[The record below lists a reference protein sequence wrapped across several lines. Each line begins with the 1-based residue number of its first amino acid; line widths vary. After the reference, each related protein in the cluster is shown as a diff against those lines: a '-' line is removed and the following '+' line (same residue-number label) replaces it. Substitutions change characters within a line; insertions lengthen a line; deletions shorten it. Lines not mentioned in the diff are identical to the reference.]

1 MIKELVKNYVH
12 EECKKPNNM
21 FGTGFFEEHV
31 LIVADF
37 SKRLAEK
44 ISADIEIVELSSYLH
59 DIAAVQ
65 DIKALPTHS
74 TLSAEAADKMLS
86 SNGYDCERIEAVKR
100 TIITHTTPLKLS
112 EASPEEVC
120 LSNADAMSQITKPAY
135 WLYFVFSIR
144 NLSYGDGCK
153 WIRARVENNWKA
165 LIEPA
170 KEMIEKEYLLVK
182 ELLSL

>member
-1 MIKELVKNYVH
+1 MVKKLVKNFVH
-12 EECKKPNNM
+12 EECQKPNNM
-21 FGTGFFEEHV
+21 FGTGFFEDHLLV
-31 LIVADF
+31 VADF

-44 ISADIEIVELSSYLH
+44 ISADIDIVELSSYLH

-65 DIKALPTHS
+65 DIKALPTHN
-74 TLSAEAADKMLS
+74 TLSAEAAEKILS
-86 SNGYDCERIEAVKR
+86 HEGYNCEKIEAVKR
-100 TIITHTTPLKLS
+100 TIISHTSPLKLS

-120 LSNADAMSQITKPAY
+120 LSNADAMSQITKPVY

-144 NLSYGDGCK
+144 NLSYEDGCK
-153 WIRARVENNWKA
+153 WINARVENNWKA

-170 KEMIEKEYLLVK
+170 KEMIEKEYLLVR